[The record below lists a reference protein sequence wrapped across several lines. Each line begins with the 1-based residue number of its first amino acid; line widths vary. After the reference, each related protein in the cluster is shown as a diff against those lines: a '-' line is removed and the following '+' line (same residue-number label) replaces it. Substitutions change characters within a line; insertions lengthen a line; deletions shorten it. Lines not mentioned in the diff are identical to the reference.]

1 MPRVKMELTIPSD
14 LKDEPIIYQIS
25 HNFKVIPNIIEA
37 SFSTSMGW
45 VILTVEGEQA
55 EIDKLT
61 AFLTQKN
68 ITVKVL

>member
-1 MPRVKMELTIPSD
+1 MHRAKMELTIPSD
-14 LKDEPIIYQIS
+14 LKDEPIIYQIC